1 LHSTVG
7 PARAPSVRLLLAW
20 LGLLAGACR
29 HAPATDAVRLIPASG
44 SGSTATLARAE
55 IAGESRY
62 VLAAHPRVVLRT
74 RDDVSLP
81 RADELRVPSELPPML
96 AGRDV
101 RIDVSVLVRQLAVAA
116 PAPTIGELQAA
127 SMVTASAPPLV
138 VHGSAGARPEAVI
151 PLPEALR
158 GQPGLLTVV
167 ARPLPASP
175 VERTETAE
183 IDVPAGA
190 RLVFGYGVEDAGW
203 AAGFPPVRFAL
214 AAGDTTLFERRL
226 DPAADARDRRWFDAS
241 LDLGSLAGHRT
252 RFAFITQALPGAD
265 VERSFAVVSSPEIVP
280 PATPARPSLVLVS
293 LDTLR
298 AASVSAY
305 GYRRPTTPTLDRLAS
320 QGGLVRT
327 AVAPV
332 PFTPPSHMSM
342 LTGLEPCAHG
352 IKGVHE
358 ALAPERLTLAEALRA
373 AGWETAAFTED
384 AYLVAASGF
393 DRGFDTYVEN
403 RSEESASP
411 GFAAETFA
419 RARAWLAAHTGRPF
433 FLFVHTYQV
442 HEPYTPPPA
451 YATLF
456 TDGDQGDENQRALA
470 DYERE
475 VRYTDDLLADFLGA
489 VDPHAVVVVTSDHG
503 EGFGEHFWTG
513 HGFDLHD
520 EALLVPLVVRA
531 PGLIPAGRVIEEQV
545 GLVDLAP
552 TLLELLGAPALPDVQ
567 GQSFAGLL
575 TGHGGR
581 FVERPI
587 VSADLV
593 GGESV
598 RTRRRKLIT
607 TIKGTMLYDLATDP
621 AEATDRSGA
630 DAADGAAMRPLL
642 EQAHDACARWRRAH
656 PGAGEVAPSPVAEP
670 AWLVN
675 RDDIERKLRSLGYT
689 H

>member
-1 LHSTVG
+1 M
-7 PARAPSVRLLLAW
+7 
-20 LGLLAGACR
+20 
-29 HAPATDAVRLIPASG
+29 RLIPASG

-62 VLAAHPRVVLRT
+62 VLAGHPRVVLRA
-74 RDDVSLP
+74 RDEVFLP
-81 RADELRVPSELPPML
+81 RADELHVPAELPPML

-101 RIDVSVLVRQLAVAA
+101 RIDASLLVRQLTVAA

-138 VHGSAGARPEAVI
+138 VHGSDGARPEAVI

-158 GQPGLLTVV
+158 GQRGLLTVV

-241 LDLGSLAGHRT
+241 VDLGSLAGHRT
-252 RFAFITQALPGAD
+252 RFAFTTEALPGAD
-265 VERSFAVVSSPEIVP
+265 LERSFAVVSSPEIVP
-280 PATPARPSLVLVS
+280 PAAPVRPSLVLVS

-298 AASVSAY
+298 ARSASAY
-305 GYRRPTTPTLDRLAS
+305 GCRRPTTPTLDRLATA
-320 QGGLVRT
+320 GALVRT

-352 IKGVHE
+352 VKGVHE

-373 AGWETAAFTED
+373 VGYETAAFTED

-393 DRGFDTYVEN
+393 DRGFDSYVEN

-411 GFAAETFA
+411 GFAVETFA
-419 RARAWLAAHTGRPF
+419 QARAWLLAHAGRPA

-442 HEPYTPPPA
+442 HEPYTPPRA

-456 TDGDQGDENQRALA
+456 TDDDQGDENQRALA

-475 VRYTDDLLADFLGA
+475 VRYTDDLLADLLGA

-552 TLLELLGAPALPDVQ
+552 TLLELLGAPALPDIQ

-575 TGHGGR
+575 TGRRGR
-581 FVERPI
+581 FVERAI
-587 VSADLV
+587 VSTDLV
-593 GGESV
+593 GDESV
-598 RTRRRKLIT
+598 RTRRSKVIT
-607 TIKGTMLYDLATDP
+607 TKAGPMLYDLAADP
-621 AEATDRSGA
+621 REESDRATS
-630 DAADGAAMRPLL
+630 DATGVAAAGPLL
-642 EQAHDACARWRRAH
+642 EQAHEACASWHRAH
-656 PGAGEVAPSPVAEP
+656 PSDEEAARPPSRSDP

-675 RDDIERKLRSLGYT
+675 RDDIERKLRSLGYA